1 MENTEKKKKGYT
13 EAQKRATYKYR
24 ESHRADYNENARNSY
39 NNRMRNEEARE
50 IHALRTGICH
60 QEKKIKDDHIN
71 EMENMLIDLLKEE
84 QQPNLVEQPKPNLNG
99 DPNLDTK

>member
-1 MENTEKKKKGYT
+1 MEKKKSGYT
-13 EAQKRATYKYR
+13 LAQKRATYKYR
-24 ESHRADYNENARNSY
+24 QTHRADYNENARNSY

-60 QEKKIKDDHIN
+60 QEKKIKDNHIN

-84 QQPNLVEQPKPNLNG
+84 PQPNLNIQPKPNLNEQ
-99 DPNLDTK
+99 PNLNTK